1 MAAQDAFGSGDPAPF
16 ALVLR
21 FGGPSPGGSAA
32 GGSETVGQ
40 GELAAVLD
48 VLSRRPGFTGGWV
61 GRAADD
67 VTHRVLVVHWRSVG
81 DCRRALSS
89 VDVRMTAM
97 PVLSRALDEP
107 SAYEVL
113 HGLAGEGSGSPPWG
127 ADGPSGS
134 ARASS

>member
-1 MAAQDAFGSGDPAPF
+1 MAAPDAFGSGDGAPF
-16 ALVLR
+16 ALLLR
-21 FGGPSPGGSAA
+21 FVGASPGGSAPSGPEA
-32 GGSETVGQ
+32 VRD

-48 VLSRRPGFTGGWV
+48 VLSHRPGFTGGWV

-89 VDVRMTAM
+89 VDVRMTAT
-97 PVLSRALDEP
+97 PVLSQALDEP

-113 HGLAGEGSGSPPWG
+113 HGLGGEGPGSPWG

-134 ARASS
+134 ARALP